1 MSKHA
6 NYARQVAIQECQ
18 EMALLGITSP
28 EAKKQFLLAKHPA
41 KVIAF
46 MNESMKEK
54 KKEDKKEVTKSKKSR
69 KRSTYKMT

>member
-6 NYARQVAIQECQ
+6 EYARQVAIQECQ

-28 EAKKQFLLAKHPA
+28 EAIKQFLLAKHPA

-46 MNESMKEK
+46 MNESMKEA
-54 KKEDKKEVTKSKKSR
+54 KKEDKKKEVTKRKKSR
-69 KRSTYKMT
+69 KKVDLK

>member
-6 NYARQVAIQECQ
+6 EYARQVAIQECQ

-28 EAKKQFLLAKHPA
+28 EAIKQFLLAKHPA

-54 KKEDKKEVTKSKKSR
+54 KKEDEKKEKQKKCR
-69 KRSTYKMT
+69 YKMT

>member
-6 NYARQVAIQECQ
+6 EYARQVAIQECQ

-28 EAKKQFLLAKHPA
+28 EAIKQFLLAKHPA

-54 KKEDKKEVTKSKKSR
+54 KKEDKKKEKQKKSR
-69 KRSTYKMT
+69 SKMT

>member
-6 NYARQVAIQECQ
+6 EYARQVAIQECQ
-18 EMALLGITSP
+18 EMAQLGITSP
-28 EAKKQFLLAKHPA
+28 EAIKQFLLAKHPA

-54 KKEDKKEVTKSKKSR
+54 KKEDKKKEKQKKSR
-69 KRSTYKMT
+69 SKMT

>member
-6 NYARQVAIQECQ
+6 EYARQVAKQECQ

-28 EAKKQFLLAKHPA
+28 EAIKQFLLAKHPA

-46 MNESMKEK
+46 MNESMKGK
-54 KKEDKKEVTKSKKSR
+54 KKEDKKKEKQKKSR
-69 KRSTYKMT
+69 YKMT

>member
-6 NYARQVAIQECQ
+6 EYVRQVAIQECQ

-28 EAKKQFLLAKHPA
+28 EAIKQFLLAKHPA

-46 MNESMKEK
+46 MNESMKEA
-54 KKEDKKEVTKSKKSR
+54 KKEDKKKEKQKESR
-69 KRSTYKMT
+69 SKMT

>member
-6 NYARQVAIQECQ
+6 EYARQVAIQECQ

-28 EAKKQFLLAKHPA
+28 EAIKQFLLAKHPA

-54 KKEDKKEVTKSKKSR
+54 KKEDKKEVTKSKKIR
-69 KRSTYKMT
+69 KK

>member
-6 NYARQVAIQECQ
+6 EYARQVAIQECQ

-28 EAKKQFLLAKHPA
+28 EAIKQFLLAQHPA

-54 KKEDKKEVTKSKKSR
+54 KKEDKKKEKQKKSR
-69 KRSTYKMT
+69 SKTT

>member
-6 NYARQVAIQECQ
+6 EYARQVAIQECQ

-28 EAKKQFLLAKHPA
+28 EAIKQFMLSKHPA

-46 MNESMKEK
+46 MNESMKK
-54 KKEDKKEVTKSKKSR
+54 KRKEDKNIKKCGL
-69 KRSTYKMT
+69 KK

>member
-6 NYARQVAIQECQ
+6 EYARQVAIQECQ

-28 EAKKQFLLAKHPA
+28 EAIKQFLLAKHPA
-41 KVIAF
+41 KVIAY

-54 KKEDKKEVTKSKKSR
+54 KKEDKKDVTKKK
-69 KRSTYKMT
+69 KRINSNK

>member
-6 NYARQVAIQECQ
+6 EYARQVTIQECQ

-28 EAKKQFLLAKHPA
+28 EAIKQFLLAKHPA

-46 MNESMKEK
+46 MNYSMKEK
-54 KKEDKKEVTKSKKSR
+54 KKEDKKKEKQKK
-69 KRSTYKMT
+69 K

>member
-6 NYARQVAIQECQ
+6 EYARQVAIQECQ

-28 EAKKQFLLAKHPA
+28 EAIKQFLLAKHPA

-46 MNESMKEK
+46 MNESMKK
-54 KKEDKKEVTKSKKSR
+54 KRKKENLRNVV
-69 KRSTYKMT
+69 

>member
-6 NYARQVAIQECQ
+6 EYARQVAIQECQ

-28 EAKKQFLLAKHPA
+28 EAIKQFLLAKHPA

-54 KKEDKKEVTKSKKSR
+54 KKEEKKKEKQKKSR
-69 KRSTYKMT
+69 SKMT

>member
-6 NYARQVAIQECQ
+6 EYARQVAIQECQ

-28 EAKKQFLLAKHPA
+28 EAIKQFLLAKHPA

-54 KKEDKKEVTKSKKSR
+54 KKEDKKKEKQKKSR
-69 KRSTYKMT
+69 SKTA

>member
-1 MSKHA
+1 MSNHA
-6 NYARQVAIQECQ
+6 EYARQVAIQECQ

-28 EAKKQFLLAKHPA
+28 EAIKQFLLAKHPA

-54 KKEDKKEVTKSKKSR
+54 KKEDKKKEKQKKSR
-69 KRSTYKMT
+69 SKTT

>member
-6 NYARQVAIQECQ
+6 EYARQVAIQECQ

-28 EAKKQFLLAKHPA
+28 EAIKQFLLAKHPA

-46 MNESMKEK
+46 MNDSMKEK
-54 KKEDKKEVTKSKKSR
+54 KKEDKKDVTKSKKSR
-69 KRSTYKMT
+69 KTVEKK

>member
-6 NYARQVAIQECQ
+6 EYAHQVAIQECQ
-18 EMALLGITSP
+18 EMVLLGITSP
-28 EAKKQFLLAKHPA
+28 EEIKQFLLAKHPA

-54 KKEDKKEVTKSKKSR
+54 KKEDKKEVTKSKKIR
-69 KRSTYKMT
+69 KKMI

>member
-6 NYARQVAIQECQ
+6 EYARQVAIQECQ

-28 EAKKQFLLAKHPA
+28 EAIKQFLLAKHPA

-46 MNESMKEK
+46 MNDSMKEK
-54 KKEDKKEVTKSKKSR
+54 KKEVTKSKKIR
-69 KRSTYKMT
+69 KK

>member
-6 NYARQVAIQECQ
+6 EYARQVAIQECQ
-18 EMALLGITSP
+18 EMAPLGITSP
-28 EAKKQFLLAKHPA
+28 EAIKQFLLAKHPA

-54 KKEDKKEVTKSKKSR
+54 KKEDKKKEKQKKSR
-69 KRSTYKMT
+69 SKMT

>member
-6 NYARQVAIQECQ
+6 EYARQVAIQECQ

-28 EAKKQFLLAKHPA
+28 EAIKQYLLAKHPA

-54 KKEDKKEVTKSKKSR
+54 KKEDKKKEKQKKSR
-69 KRSTYKMT
+69 SKTT

>member
-6 NYARQVAIQECQ
+6 EYARQVAIQEC
-18 EMALLGITSP
+18 ITSP
-28 EAKKQFLLAKHPA
+28 EAIKQFLLAKDPA

-54 KKEDKKEVTKSKKSR
+54 KKEDKKKEKQKKSR
-69 KRSTYKMT
+69 SKTT

>member
-6 NYARQVAIQECQ
+6 EYARQVAIQECQ

-28 EAKKQFLLAKHPA
+28 EAIKQFLLAKHPA

-46 MNESMKEK
+46 MNESMKEA
-54 KKEDKKEVTKSKKSR
+54 KKEDKKKEKQKKSR
-69 KRSTYKMT
+69 SKMT

>member
-6 NYARQVAIQECQ
+6 EYARQVAIQECQ
-18 EMALLGITSP
+18 KMALLGITSP
-28 EAKKQFLLAKHPA
+28 EAIKQFLLAKHPA

-54 KKEDKKEVTKSKKSR
+54 KKEDKKKEKQKKSR
-69 KRSTYKMT
+69 SKMT

>member
-6 NYARQVAIQECQ
+6 EYARQVAIQECQ

-28 EAKKQFLLAKHPA
+28 EAIKQFLLSKHPA

-54 KKEDKKEVTKSKKSR
+54 KKEDKKKEKQKKSR
-69 KRSTYKMT
+69 YKMT